1 MPAADDRGHLGERAL
16 LERAKKG
23 AAGFGELFDAYYDR
37 IYAYAYRRVGARVV
51 AEDIAASVFEDAL
64 RGIKRVRWQDKPI
77 VAWLYRIAAR
87 RVADY
92 YRGAR
97 ADVPLDDAVRA
108 ADDGLDGIE
117 IAEDY
122 AAVRRA
128 LDSLGASDREIIRLA
143 FFDEL
148 SGAEIAVVLNCT
160 PNSAYVR
167 LHRALKKLKAILE
180 SEGRQ
185 TPRAVEVEYG

>member
-1 MPAADDRGHLGERAL
+1 MLAVGDQGHLGERAL

-64 RGIKRVRWQDKPI
+64 HGIKRVRWQGKPV

-92 YRGAR
+92 YRGTR
-97 ADVPLDDAVRA
+97 GDVPLDEDARA
-108 ADDGLDGIE
+108 AEDGLDGIE

-122 AAVRRA
+122 ATVRRA
-128 LDSLGASDREIIRLA
+128 LDSLGAGDREIIRLA

-148 SGAEIAVVLNCT
+148 SGAEIAAVLNCT
-160 PNSAYVR
+160 PNSVYVR
-167 LHRALKKLKAILE
+167 LHRALKKLKAMLE
-180 SEGRQ
+180 NEERQ
-185 TPRAVEVEYG
+185 PYRAVEVEHG